1 MKRNFKQYIVLSLG
15 FFMTVGAFNSCV
27 KDDEISI
34 TEPTRYTRDDVKSYA
49 DLFKVFWNIM
59 DQRYNYFYEQKR
71 KDGMDWNTVYRE
83 YYPKFAALKTWE
95 MKEDMRDNDIL
106 ADRKKAIEYF
116 TNIIDPIIDR
126 HFGMIVSMPESKL
139 SGLKGEVFSGGMK
152 TKGNNV
158 YNFNNKMNYM
168 TSKIEN
174 PTSLRSGRF
183 TYFMGNLKTNPDIYY
198 ISYNQFALYDN
209 LQIHDHDRYL
219 TPNAVDNYI
228 LTLAEIDKNSDLNA
242 IKDIN
247 ARNKARNFTVN
258 ILNQWN
264 TFFNSAD
271 VKSFNND
278 AIVFRDTEVVSDN
291 FIFLAKKL
299 QSDAQG
305 LAAYGNKSIY
315 ASVLNNDSDKYITWF
330 MERMKD
336 HVEKGYALTSFQ
348 EDAKSIVAR
357 GPFYQK
363 FLNPLRK
370 GDIKKLI
377 IDVRDNGGGAVLD
390 FRMFVERFVT
400 KNTVWSYQRTKE
412 GNGQFNYT
420 PWVPMQTKP
429 HKFGLPKNIPIVI
442 LTDKG
447 SASMS
452 EMSTMMLKSQG
463 NHVISIGDYSA
474 GATAGLTTDQD
485 AFNGGLINTNFFDPS
500 IAGVF
505 RFYMPVMATKDI
517 NGNIVEGI
525 GVKPDIFVTPPTDTE
540 VAAMSSSPTTFVD
553 RVINEA
559 VKYLSGK

>member
-15 FFMTVGAFNSCV
+15 LFTIIGTLNSCV

-34 TEPTRYTRDDVKSYA
+34 TEPTRYTRNDVKSYA

-95 MKEDMRDNDIL
+95 MKEDMSDNDIL

-126 HFGMIVSMPESKL
+126 HFGMIVYMPESKL
-139 SGLKGEVFSGGMK
+139 SSLKGEIFRGGMK
-152 TKGNNV
+152 TKESNV
-158 YNFNNKMNYM
+158 YNFSDKMNYM
-168 TSKIEN
+168 TARIEK
-174 PTSLRSGRF
+174 PTTLSSGSF
-183 TYFMGNLKTNPDIYY
+183 TCFMGNLKTNPDIYY
-198 ISYNQFALYDN
+198 ISYNQFALYN
-209 LQIHDHDRYL
+209 LQIDNHDRYL
-219 TPNAVDNYI
+219 TPNSVDNYI
-228 LTLAEIDKNSDLNA
+228 LTSEEIGKNSDLNT
-242 IKDIN
+242 IKDVN
-247 ARNKARNFTVN
+247 TRNKVRDFTLN

-264 TFFNSAD
+264 VFFNSDD
-271 VKSFNND
+271 VKSFNKE
-278 AIVFRDTEVVSDN
+278 AVVFRDTEVVSDN
-291 FIFLAKKL
+291 FITLAKKL
-299 QSDAQG
+299 QLDSQG
-305 LAAYGNKSIY
+305 LVAYSDKSVY

-330 MERMKD
+330 MGRIKE

-348 EDAKSIVAR
+348 ADAKSIAAK

-377 IDVRDNGGGAVLD
+377 IDVRNNGGGAVVD
-390 FRMFVERFVT
+390 FRVFVERFVT

-505 RFYMPVMATKDI
+505 RFYMPVMATKDM
-517 NGNIVEGI
+517 NGNVVEGI
-525 GVKPDIFVTPPTDTE
+525 GVKPDIFVTPPTDAE
-540 VAAMSSSPTTFVD
+540 VKEMENSPSTFVD
-553 RVINEA
+553 RVLNEA
-559 VKYLSGK
+559 VKYLSSK

>member
-1 MKRNFKQYIVLSLG
+1 
-15 FFMTVGAFNSCV
+15 
-27 KDDEISI
+27 
-34 TEPTRYTRDDVKSYA
+34 
-49 DLFKVFWNIM
+49 
-59 DQRYNYFYEQKR
+59 
-71 KDGMDWNTVYRE
+71 
-83 YYPKFAALKTWE
+83 
-95 MKEDMRDNDIL
+95 
-106 ADRKKAIEYF
+106 
-116 TNIIDPIIDR
+116 
-126 HFGMIVSMPESKL
+126 
-139 SGLKGEVFSGGMK
+139 MK

-158 YNFNNKMNYM
+158 YNFNDKMNYM

-174 PTSLRSGRF
+174 PTTLRSGRF
-183 TYFMGNLKTNPDIYY
+183 TCFMGNLKTNPDIYY
-198 ISYNQFALYDN
+198 ISYNQFALYN
-209 LQIHDHDRYL
+209 LQIHDHERYL
-219 TPNAVDNYI
+219 TPNSVDNYI
-228 LTLAEIDKNSDLNA
+228 LTSAEIDKNSDLNA
-242 IKDIN
+242 IKDVN
-247 ARNKARNFTVN
+247 ARNKARDFTVN

-278 AIVFRDTEVVSDN
+278 AIVFRNTEVVSDN
-291 FIFLAKKL
+291 FIALAKKL

-315 ASVLNNDSDKYITWF
+315 ASVLNSASDKYITWF

-348 EDAKSIVAR
+348 EDARAIVAR
-357 GPFYQK
+357 GPMYQK

-390 FRMFVERFVT
+390 FRVFVERFVT

-505 RFYMPVMATKDI
+505 RFYMPVMATKDM
-517 NGNIVEGI
+517 NGNVLEGI
-525 GVKPDIFVTPPTDTE
+525 GVKPDVFVIPPTDAE